1 MNMISL
7 ENHAQTRTRKSE
19 IRGMTLEKTIR
30 NAIPPSICSYCK
42 FLQPMFFWFVFI
54 AHDSY
59 DSAF

>member
-30 NAIPPSICSYCK
+30 NAIP
-42 FLQPMFFWFVFI
+42 Q
-54 AHDSY
+54 A
-59 DSAF
+59 SAAIVNSSN